1 MQRQPPAKSCQR
13 VKCPKCSPACSS
25 CVCRLLDDLH
35 ELRAFLLQRAAEQ
48 DSATPASLAAAM
60 PEDLQLWETSGA
72 SSAALAGIDEALAV
86 FTGPRAT
93 QLLMIQVRDNV
104 LYESSIRRQPA
115 CIGLSV

>member
-1 MQRQPPAKSCQR
+1 MAHLIA
-13 VKCPKCSPACSS
+13 ACSSACPS

-48 DSATPASLAAAM
+48 DTAAPASLASAM

-72 SSAALAGIDEALAV
+72 SSAALAGIDEALAA

-93 QLLMIQVRDNV
+93 QLLLIQVYG
-104 LYESSIRRQPA
+104 LYTAPFV
-115 CIGLSV
+115 G